1 MDRKEQN
8 VDVGLE
14 LTDNVVITRRMWPEG
29 MRSADDMV
37 RNLRGGSGFYDYLA
51 W

>member
-14 LTDNVVITRRMWPEG
+14 LTDNVVINRRMWPEG
-29 MRSADDMV
+29 MCSADDMV

-51 W
+51 